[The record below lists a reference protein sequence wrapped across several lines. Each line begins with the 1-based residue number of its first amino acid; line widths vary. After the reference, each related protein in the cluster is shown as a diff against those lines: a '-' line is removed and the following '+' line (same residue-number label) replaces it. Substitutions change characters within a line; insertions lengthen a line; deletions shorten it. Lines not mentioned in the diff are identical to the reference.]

1 VKARSLRSNSDN
13 AGEYKFDEDLTLVT
27 FDEKTPLELLE
38 AFNNVLKHLSKDHDV
53 DVRDEDPHVSSLAIN
68 DRCPLRVLFPIKS
81 SAFTFVTMHECAM

>member
-1 VKARSLRSNSDN
+1 MKARSLRLNSDN

-68 DRCPLRVLFPIKS
+68 DQLSTTRSVSNQNLGIHSRHH
-81 SAFTFVTMHECAM
+81 A